1 MSTTGGDR
9 QAPARALRLAVD
21 IGGTFTDAAVFDE
34 ATGQLTLGKW
44 SSTPRDL
51 VEGILRA
58 LDQAGADLARA
69 NLLLHGSTVV
79 VNAILQRRGAR
90 TALITTR
97 GFRDVYEIGRIN
109 RPEAFNLFFRK
120 HVPLVPRSLRFEVT
134 ERLDAEGEVL
144 VPFDAAEA
152 EAVARRLVELGIES
166 VAVVFL
172 HAYRNPAHELRMR
185 DVLARVA
192 PDLFVTLSHELSRE
206 YREYERTSTTAANAF
221 VGPLVQRYL
230 DHLDAALRAR
240 GFRGPLLL
248 MQSNGGLCDV
258 VTARRQCIQLLES
271 GPAGGVAGAET
282 LCAALDIPNAIGFD
296 MGGTTAKAAVIEGGM
311 ARLADDFFIGGYN
324 EGLAIRIPAI
334 DIHEVGTG
342 GGSLAR
348 VDEAGGIHVG
358 PQSAGAE
365 PGPVCYGRGGV
376 EPTVTDANLVLGRL
390 DAASFIGGEQPL
402 DADAARAAI
411 AERVARPLGLPTEVA
426 ASGIVRIAVANM
438 ANAVRAVTTARGL
451 DPRDFTLIAYG
462 GGGPLHAGLLAR
474 ELAVPRVLVP
484 TAPAVFAAVGM
495 LRADLRRDYVLTH
508 VVRLS
513 TADLAELEAL
523 WTELETRGRQEIAR
537 FGVELLG
544 ITLRRSA
551 DMRYVRQEHAVTV
564 QLPPHLRD
572 EEDRALVKR
581 LFDAAHEQRYSHSAP
596 EEECELVSLRLTVL
610 GAVRKPPLERR
621 AASSVLPPRSPG
633 GGGARNEGPPPHRHR
648 EVYVEGSGWQRWPAY
663 ARAALPPGTTLEGP
677 ALVDEP
683 GTTTVVEPGDRL
695 HVDPYGNLC
704 LAIAPPSWSPL

>member
-1 MSTTGGDR
+1 MAAGASHP
-9 QAPARALRLAVD
+9 QPRALRLAVD
-21 IGGTFTDAAVFDE
+21 IGGTFTDVAAFDE
-34 ATGQLTLGKW
+34 ATGRLALGKW

-58 LDQAGADLARA
+58 IAEAGADLASA

-109 RPEAFNLFFRK
+109 RPESFNLFFRK

-144 VPFDAAEA
+144 VPFDEAEA

-221 VGPLVQRYL
+221 VGPIVRRYL
-230 DHLDAALRAR
+230 DHLDATVRAR
-240 GFRGPLLL
+240 GFGGPLLL

-258 VTARRQCIQLLES
+258 DTARRQCIQMLES
-271 GPAGGVAGAET
+271 GPAAGVAGAEA

-324 EGLAIRIPAI
+324 EGLAVRIPAI

-348 VDEAGGIHVG
+348 VDAAGGIHVG
-358 PQSAGAE
+358 PESAGAE

-390 DAASFIGGEQPL
+390 DAGSFIGGEQPL
-402 DADAARAAI
+402 DAAAARAAI
-411 AERVARPLGLPTEVA
+411 AERVAQPLGLATEVA
-426 ASGIVRIAVANM
+426 AGGIVRIAVANM
-438 ANAVRAVTTARGL
+438 ANAVRAVTTERGL

-462 GGGPLHAGLLAR
+462 GGGPLHACLLAR

-523 WTELETRGRQEIAR
+523 WTELEARGRQEIER

-544 ITLRRSA
+544 ITVRRSA

-564 QLPPHLRD
+564 QLPPHLGS

-596 EEECELVSLRLTVL
+596 EEECELVSLRVAVI
-610 GAVRKPPLERR
+610 GEVRKPPLERR
-621 AASSVLPPRSPG
+621 NATGETPRPRG
-633 GGGARNEGPPPHRHR
+633 YR

-663 ARAALPPGTTLEGP
+663 ARAVLPPGATLEGP

-695 HVDPYGNLC
+695 RVDGYGNLC
-704 LAIAPPSWSPL
+704 ITVMSNE

>member
-1 MSTTGGDR
+1 MSTGASGP
-9 QAPARALRLAVD
+9 QPPSRALRLAVD

-192 PDLFVTLSHELSRE
+192 PELFVTLSHELSRE

-240 GFRGPLLL
+240 GFSGPLLL

-258 VTARRQCIQLLES
+258 ATARRQCIQLLES
-271 GPAGGVAGAET
+271 GPAGGVAGAEA

-358 PQSAGAE
+358 PESAGAE

-390 DAASFIGGEQPL
+390 DAASFIGGERPL
-402 DADAARAAI
+402 DADAARRAL

-462 GGGPLHAGLLAR
+462 GGGPLHASLLAR

-523 WTELETRGRQEIAR
+523 WTELETRGRQEIER

-544 ITLRRSA
+544 ITVRRSA

-596 EEECELVSLRLTVL
+596 EEECELVSLRLTVI

-621 AASSVLPPRSPG
+621 AASSGPPPLVE
-633 GGGARNEGPPPHRHR
+633 GGARDGGPPPRGYR

-663 ARAALPPGTTLEGP
+663 ARAALPPGATLEGP

-695 HVDPYGNLC
+695 RVDPYGNLC
-704 LAIAPPSWSPL
+704 LDIASPSWSPP